1 MIPSSQD
8 INAVDKSLIDNESI
22 TDYSTIFSGNTTSS
36 AATIQHFIEATSD
49 RDALELW
56 AKLCGINKK
65 TCPLMNLLTQQ
76 IADIDELINE
86 QINVIMHHKRFQEME
101 SRWLGL
107 WHLVEESSHAKNIKI
122 KLLDVSWRD
131 LCRDVER
138 ASDFEHT
145 RLFHLVYNQEFGMA
159 GGEPYTVLI
168 GDYAV
173 AHKPTKNTPHD
184 DVYTLQMMSHIAAA
198 SFAPFICSA
207 APELFGIDNFEDLNP
222 QIEFR
227 QVFAHPEYIRWN
239 SLRAQ
244 EDSRFIALTMP
255 SVLMRQPLNTQFSA
269 WGSFRF
275 QEHCEGNTNQK
286 YLWGNSSFAFAT
298 ILIREFA
305 DIGWFSHIRGVP
317 RDHEGGGLLTSFS
330 APHHTIDST
339 PTRTKSVT
347 PAILTDS
354 MERQLCELGFATL
367 AQGYNSPYAAFTNC
381 PSIQQPHNY
390 GNKSANANARI
401 SSMLQHILC
410 GSRFAQYVKVI
421 IREKIGSFS
430 SAEDCQR
437 TLQKWFDQYTS
448 GRDDMGWEMLARK
461 PLRRARVQVIETPG
475 QMEVYQCVI
484 YLKNHYTV
492 DHLVAELKLS
502 TSINK
507 NAVGQN

>member
-8 INAVDKSLIDNESI
+8 TNAVDKPVINNESI
-22 TDYSTIFSGNTTSS
+22 INYDHLFASSNASTSVSIE
-36 AATIQHFIEATSD
+36 HFIDESSD
-49 RDALELW
+49 RGALEIW
-56 AKLCGINKK
+56 TKLCGL
-65 TCPLMNLLTQQ
+65 TSTTYSLADLLTEQ
-76 IADIDELINE
+76 IAELDELINE
-86 QINVIMHHKRFQEME
+86 QINAILHHKRFQEME

-107 WHLVEESSHAKNIKI
+107 WHLVDESSHAKNIKI

-131 LCRDVER
+131 LCRDIER

-145 RLFHLVYNQEFGMA
+145 RLFHLIYNQEFGMA

-184 DVYTLQMMSHIAAA
+184 DVYTLQIMSHIAAA
-198 SFAPFICSA
+198 AFAPFICSA

-227 QVFAHPEYIRWN
+227 QVFSHPEYIRWN

-255 SVLMRQPLNTQFSA
+255 SVLMRQPLNTHFSA
-269 WGSFRF
+269 WGNFRF
-275 QEHCEGNTNQK
+275 QEYCQGNNNQK

-305 DIGWFSHIRGVP
+305 DVGWFSHIRGVP
-317 RDHEGGGLLTSFS
+317 RDHAGGGLLTSFA
-330 APHHTIDST
+330 APHYTTDSS

-354 MERQLCELGFATL
+354 MERQLSELGFITL
-367 AQGYNSPYAAFTNC
+367 SQGYNSPFAAFTNC

-421 IREKIGSFS
+421 IREKVGSFS

-461 PLRRARVQVIETPG
+461 PLRRARVQVMETPG
-475 QMEVYQCVI
+475 QMEAYQCVI

-502 TSINK
+502 TSISK
-507 NAVGQN
+507 SVVGQN